1 MCMYVYLWVYRTP
14 SEVAR
19 NSVILELRDR
29 YHRIRRQILPEN
41 AVLTFPLAQYLHFQ
55 FFGLLGVN

>member
-1 MCMYVYLWVYRTP
+1 MYRTP